1 MRGMSWFVVSVLVI
15 FAMPPTV
22 AAQPERR
29 ISVIGGIEYAH
40 ITEDDGFLGKGLGGS
55 AGIALHL
62 TRATSLEVE
71 VGWERHRRDLGF
83 HAVAFDETGRV
94 GAFPYT
100 ARWAGTAT
108 FVLGLVSHTFGTA
121 KVRPLVWVGGGLMHH
136 GGTSRGPLTL
146 PAVPP
151 GYTLQ
156 PDELRAGRGRSS
168 DALTL
173 DGGAGVEIELT
184 DRVGMR
190 PFAGIRLVNT
200 GNVGPKYI
208 VRGGVRLAVHW

>member
-1 MRGMSWFVVSVLVI
+1 MEDLVLL
-15 FAMPPTV
+15 AMPPAV
-22 AAQPERR
+22 AAQPGGR
-29 ISVIGGIEYAH
+29 ISVVGGIEYAH

-62 TRATSLEVE
+62 TPATSLEVE

-94 GAFPYT
+94 DAFPYT
-100 ARWAGTAT
+100 ARWEGTAT
-108 FVLGLVSHTFGTA
+108 FVLGLVSHTFGA
-121 KVRPLVWVGGGLMHH
+121 ARVRPVVWGGGGLMHH

-146 PAVPP
+146 PDIPP

-156 PDELRAGRGRSS
+156 QDELRAGRGRSS
-168 DALTL
+168 DALAI

-184 DRVGMR
+184 DRVACARSPASG
-190 PFAGIRLVNT
+190 
-200 GNVGPKYI
+200 
-208 VRGGVRLAVHW
+208 W